1 MSSKIKTALIGVVL
15 VFVILIVVSLLT
27 KPAPTGNNPANNG
40 GETSQNNNPAAP
52 VDSAPPAAPAFQTK
66 ELRLEVLVVKQ
77 DGTYRVRDVDANTES
92 DLFIPS
98 DANIT
103 AGTRAG
109 IKVGSAL
116 SVQKFMVAANG
127 LVATELSIP
136 TAQ

>member
-1 MSSKIKTALIGVVL
+1 MSSKIKTALIGLVL

-27 KPAPTGNNPANNG
+27 APAPTGNNPADNG
-40 GETSQNNNPAAP
+40 ATSQNNNPAAP
-52 VDSAPPAAPAFQTK
+52 DNGQPPAAPALQTK

-77 DGTYRVRDVDANTES
+77 DATYRVRDVDAKTES

-103 AGTRAG
+103 AGSRQA
-109 IKVGSAL
+109 IKEGTEL
-116 SVQKFMVAANG
+116 TVQKFMTAANG
-127 LVATELSIP
+127 IVATQLSVT